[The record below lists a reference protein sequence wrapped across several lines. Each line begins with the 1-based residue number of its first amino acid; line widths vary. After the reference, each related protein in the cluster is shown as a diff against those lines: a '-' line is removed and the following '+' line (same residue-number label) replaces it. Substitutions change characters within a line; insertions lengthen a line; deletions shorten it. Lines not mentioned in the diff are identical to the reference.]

1 MKILVTGAG
10 GQLGQELVR
19 NFGQDKFEVIPVTR
33 LQMDI
38 ANRTEVKRIINH
50 YKPAWVVNCA
60 AYTNVDLAEH
70 NVDKSHEVNT
80 LGPELLAQ
88 ACEDTGTRIL
98 HISTDA
104 VFSSQEPVFF
114 KVDSEPNPVNQYG
127 RSKVGG
133 ERILLKSYHNNSWI
147 IRTSWL
153 YGEFGGKFVN
163 NVLGAI
169 NKNLPLQ
176 IVDDQFGQPTN
187 SRNLAAHIEKFVLEP
202 PVENVYH
209 FADDGFTSR
218 YDFVREI
225 IKCLNISQTKLSRIA
240 TSIKVDT
247 AIRPK
252 YSLLSLGSES
262 VAFNTEFLPW
272 QKSLHQYLK
281 MKKLI
286 N

>member
-19 NFGQDKFEVIPVTR
+19 KFGHGKFEVIPVTK
-33 LQMDI
+33 LQMNI

-80 LGPELLAQ
+80 LGPEILAQ
-88 ACEDTGTRIL
+88 ACKVTGTKIL
-98 HISTDA
+98 HISTNA
-104 VFSSQEPVFF
+104 VFSSEKPVFF
-114 KVDSEPNPVNQYG
+114 KGNSEPNPVNQYG
-127 RSKVGG
+127 RSKLGG
-133 ERILLKSYHNNSWI
+133 ERILLKSHHDNSWI

-163 NVLGAI
+163 NVLGAL

-187 SRNLAAHIEKFVLEP
+187 SKNLAEHIEKFLFEP

-218 YDFVREI
+218 YDFVSEI
-225 IKCLNISQTKLSRIA
+225 VKYLNISQTKISRIA
-240 TSIKVDT
+240 TSINFDT
-247 AIRPK
+247 AVRPK
-252 YSLLSLGSES
+252 YSLLSLCSES

-272 QKSLHQYLK
+272 QKSLYQYLK
-281 MKKLI
+281 VKKLI

>member
-1 MKILVTGAG
+1 
-10 GQLGQELVR
+10 
-19 NFGQDKFEVIPVTR
+19 
-33 LQMDI
+33 
-38 ANRTEVKRIINH
+38 
-50 YKPAWVVNCA
+50 
-60 AYTNVDLAEH
+60 
-70 NVDKSHEVNT
+70 
-80 LGPELLAQ
+80 
-88 ACEDTGTRIL
+88 
-98 HISTDA
+98 
-104 VFSSQEPVFF
+104 
-114 KVDSEPNPVNQYG
+114 VNQYG
-127 RSKVGG
+127 RSKLGG
-133 ERILLKSYHNNSWI
+133 ERILLKSYHDNSWI

-163 NVLGAI
+163 NVFGAL

-225 IKCLNISQTKLSRIA
+225 VKYLNISRTTISRIA
-240 TSIKVDT
+240 TSINVDT

-281 MKKLI
+281 VRKLI